1 LTLRSRRVVLALGA
15 AALLAIPDSAGAQ
28 RIHLVEVQAAEPF
41 DASTNGAP
49 PSTIGVFLASALV
62 PGAGQFR
69 MGQGRWVAYVGIEAW
84 AWINWMDAR
93 NEANDLETQYRDLA
107 WSVARRV
114 GVGRRADREFE
125 YYEAMGT
132 YPASGSFDSD
142 PALAGI
148 QPEQD
153 TSTFNGDVWEL
164 ARLIF
169 FPAGGDSIPPTEDAR
184 AAALDYY
191 ERNAIEPQ
199 FAWSWG
205 SNQLEREHFRT
216 LIRQSDEAA
225 RAGTTILGVILVN
238 HVVSAIDALITARLR
253 GPDGVPRIRLRGDA
267 RRSPH
272 GPVPFLIVE
281 VPVP

>member
-1 LTLRSRRVVLALGA
+1 MFVLGG
-15 AALLAIPDSAGAQ
+15 AALLAAPGSVDAQ
-28 RIHLVEVQAAEPF
+28 RIHFVEAQAARPDVASGN
-41 DASTNGAP
+41 DAQ
-49 PSTIGVFLASALV
+49 PSTIGVFLASAV
-62 PGAGQFR
+62 APGAGQFR
-69 MGQGRWVAYVGIEAW
+69 MGQGRWVAYLGIEAW
-84 AWINWMDAR
+84 AWINWMDTR
-93 NEANDLETQYRDLA
+93 NEANDLERQYRDLA

-114 GVGRRADREFE
+114 GVGRRDDREFE

-132 YPASGSFDSD
+132 YPASGSFDAD

-153 TSTFNGDVWEL
+153 TSTYNGDVWEL

-169 FPAGGDSIPPTEDAR
+169 LPAGGDSVPPNDGAHS
-184 AAALDYY
+184 AALDYY

-225 RAGTTILGVILVN
+225 RAGTTLLGVILVN
-238 HVVSAIDALITARLR
+238 HVVSAVDPLITARLR

-267 RRSPH
+267 QRGPH